1 MDRGRQLLLKD
12 GLLDKEEHVRQQ
24 NEQETTKEKI
34 EKLSLILIDEQ

>member
-1 MDRGRQLLLKD
+1 LLLKD
-12 GLLDKEEHVRQQ
+12 GLLDKEELVRQQ

>member
-1 MDRGRQLLLKD
+1 LLLKD

-34 EKLSLILIDEQ
+34 EKLSNLIDEQ